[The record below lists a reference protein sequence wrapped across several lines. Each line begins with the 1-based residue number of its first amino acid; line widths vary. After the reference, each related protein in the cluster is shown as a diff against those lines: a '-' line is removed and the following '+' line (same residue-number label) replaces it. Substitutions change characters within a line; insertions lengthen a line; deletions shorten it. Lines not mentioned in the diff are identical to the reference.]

1 MDKIRD
7 NIFLGSSQDAAPHR
21 SGRIRDA
28 GITAILNLARDL
40 DDQPLPTLPDVHRY
54 HIGIMD
60 GGGNNA
66 IVAACALVLL
76 GGLLKEGHKVLV
88 HCHVGKSR
96 SAALV
101 ASYLVKAKSHETIE
115 EAEKELQSIRPR
127 VDIHPEV
134 LELFKSIM

>member
-7 NIFLGSSQDAAPHR
+7 NLFLGSSQDAMPHR
-21 SGRIRDA
+21 SAQLKEA

-40 DDQPLPTLPDVHRY
+40 NDVPIDLDIHRY
-54 HIGIMD
+54 HVGIMD

-66 IVAACALVLL
+66 IVVACSLVLL

-88 HCHVGKSR
+88 HCHEGKSR
-96 SAALV
+96 SAAV
-101 ASYLVKAKSHETIE
+101 IVSYLVKAKEHSTFE
-115 EAEKELQSIRPR
+115 EAEAELKSIRPR

-134 LELFKSIM
+134 RDLFKSVM